1 MSAKPHFACQKPGL
15 ARHLCKRLLSESA
28 VAKKHSFAWPTQTAF
43 SDSPVICDQGV
54 LEHGMGQ
61 CFTLVEQK
69 VAKVTFPKA
78 AEAFSHRCTRVQ
90 TFAGQSV
97 CMFAAPWLR
106 RGHSDCRHCG
116 EACCRAERKGRS
128 LALVLA
134 EVSLWLNGRREK
146 GSWGTRSAAPQPA
159 LSPTQTLVIL
169 KSPCHGPSLMAA
181 AEANSFVQ
189 HVPAPAAP
197 PAPPAP

>member
-128 LALVLA
+128 CRFYPASRCILCVLSI
-134 EVSLWLNGRREK
+134 VV
-146 GSWGTRSAAPQPA
+146 TR
-159 LSPTQTLVIL
+159 L
-169 KSPCHGPSLMAA
+169 AA
-181 AEANSFVQ
+181 AQ
-189 HVPAPAAP
+189 VPAGKSVPA
-197 PAPPAP
+197 